1 MKKKP
6 VLLPEVVIIGKKKKM
21 IAKPD
26 SMMVGG
32 KKQSIVDIAKAIS
45 TAKKSG
51 TAKQYVSAIDTSN
64 PYKSTRQ
71 LASKSSASDIV
82 NKLIDNKPKKQ
93 NLIAKKKK

>member
-6 VLLPEVVIIGKKKKM
+6 ILLPEVVVTGKKKKT

-32 KKQSIVDIAKAIS
+32 TKRSINDIAKALS

-51 TAKQYVSAIDTSN
+51 TAKQYVKGVDTLN
-64 PYKSTRQ
+64 PYKSTRT
-71 LASKSSASDIV
+71 LAAKSSTSDIV
-82 NKLIDNKPKKQ
+82 NKLIDKKPKEQ